1 MNMRILIGLSLLCV
15 SLLQVQASWAASY
28 SLPAASF
35 PPCTGSWSQANN
47 TCNNKIVLA
56 AGDTV
61 EASGSLT
68 IKADAGIELKGSNR
82 LGSNNANVSLASTYG
97 DLLIGTGSQIY
108 GSLSATSGDIVVSAG
123 GNVSGSVSADGALRL
138 TGAWVGGTVSGSGN
152 GTLADSEVV
161 GNVSISNSLTA
172 TNSRFGA
179 NVSST
184 GTVSLTLGQ
193 SVAGNIVGRNIVLSG
208 MTVGGTVTGNGSGSF
223 SDTTVVGN
231 VSLQNGLGANN
242 AVLHGTLTSSNGA
255 VTFNGGSIAGLMN
268 VGCCQVT
275 VSGGATISNGIRAG
289 NNGITISESTVTGDL
304 SAGSNP
310 IKLTNV
316 AMLSGNISAG
326 GNDVT
331 ITGGTLNA
339 NVTDA
344 NNVKL
349 YGDTNVTGNLQARYT
364 VAVTDSTL
372 TGNIFGSSGY
382 TLQHVYLYAA
392 SEVYGDVTV
401 GKTWQTIEGDDQ
413 SRIYGVCTYGKVNP
427 PSLCEGG
434 PPKVVHHYELSYAS
448 QALTCQPH
456 RVELKACVD
465 EACSGIYSAAQ
476 SSVTLSPAGWVG
488 GSTVSFIG
496 SKELFLTIRSPSSV
510 TLGIANP
517 SPVASGSPAL
527 RCRING
533 VLSNQCALT
542 FADSGLLVSVP
553 PLIAGKPDTLTISAV
568 RKSDNSP
575 ACIPAFA
582 NVTRPVQLWGRY
594 IDPGPTEQKGN
605 KLIQVGGQS
614 VDSTPVTRNLAFNAN
629 GQAQSSVR
637 YDDAGKMQLDARYQ
651 GDASRGDAG
660 LVMEGNTQ
668 FVSRPVG
675 LCVQPRRGACSDG
688 SACSRLVPVGTPLDF
703 DIRPV
708 AYEKDGG
715 SDLCQYNQ
723 TTRNYLQSNLKLTPR
738 LEAPVGGVDGELLLP
753 STSSYDHQPAEGS
766 GAGWSGT
773 VEQSVAFSE
782 VGVFR
787 LRVEPPPYL
796 DGVTVPASES
806 VPVGRIVP
814 AFLRVEGDIRVQP
827 SCRGGDGVLFS
838 YQDQPMVFESDGP
851 LLTFSAQGRKS
862 DGSVYTTRNY
872 DHEGF
877 WKLGIPAHSYTSV
890 APEGGGDNRMQVIGS
905 ADPLEWLEP
914 NTGDGLRRLR
924 IKGEMLAYRR
934 ATVPTDED
942 RPFRLNAWLLFETA
956 ALTDSDEVEVC
967 ASEEGSACDRVS
979 FSAGELRLGR
989 VLSENVSA
997 PDVPLAGASAPQ
1009 VLLPVRIE
1017 HWNGTTY
1024 GTASDECTVIEE
1036 QPDKRIFSGSLSG
1049 VKVDAHTPEGFPV
1062 TAIQGQGGRLDGSA
1076 ALRFALHSTVG
1087 GVEVPAKWLCVRLPE
1102 NAAVANGGVCGYSE
1116 SVADPTASVVESG
1129 ASATFGIYQGP
1140 QPLIFRGE
1148 LYR

>member
-1 MNMRILIGLSLLCV
+1 MRRLTLWVGLASLLC
-15 SLLQVQASWAASY
+15 APWIWAASY
-28 SLPAASF
+28 NLPAASF
-35 PPCTGSWSQANN
+35 PPCSGSWSQSNN
-47 TCNNKIVLA
+47 TCSSKIVLA

-61 EASGSLT
+61 VASGNLT
-68 IKADAGIELKGSNR
+68 IRADAGIELKGSNR
-82 LGSNNANVSLASTYG
+82 LGSNSANVSLASTYG

-108 GSLSATSGDIVVSAG
+108 GSLSATSGDIVVAAG

-242 AVLHGTLTSSNGA
+242 AVLHGMLTSTNGA

-289 NNGITISESTVTGDL
+289 NNGITISDSTVTGDL

-316 AMLSGNISAG
+316 TMLSGNISAG

-465 EACSGIYSAAQ
+465 EACSGTYSAGQ

-496 SKELFLTIRSPSSV
+496 NNELFLAIRSPGSV

-517 SPVASGSPAL
+517 SPAASGSPAL

-629 GQAQSSVR
+629 GQAQSGVR

-668 FVSRPVG
+668 FVSRPYG
-675 LCVQPRRGACSDG
+675 LHISHDASCNGATVADCAKLVAAGDPFPLRIRAVAWTRDNQPRTASELAGNPTTPSFRLAGITLGSSVVAPAGGAAGSFSPGSYSHALGEQTEVQAQQSEVGIFRLTATPPPYFAYDIGSSEALVGRFVPAYLEVSGLASMDSCDG
-688 SACSRLVPVGTPLDF
+688 ISYQR
-703 DIRPV
+703 
-708 AYEKDGG
+708 EKIK
-715 SDLCQYNQ
+715 
-723 TTRNYLQSNLKLTPR
+723 YLNAPR
-738 LEAPVGGVDGELLLP
+738 LTVTARNRSGAVTGNYDLGDFWRLSSRPQGEIWAVYAAAAQERLLLP
-753 STSSYDHQPAEGS
+753 ATLTLLNP
-766 GAGWSGT
+766 
-773 VEQSVAFSE
+773 SE
-782 VGVFR
+782 DV
-787 LRVEPPPYL
+787 
-796 DGVTVPASES
+796 
-806 VPVGRIVP
+806 
-814 AFLRVEGDIRVQP
+814 
-827 SCRGGDGVLFS
+827 
-838 YQDQPMVFESDGP
+838 
-851 LLTFSAQGRKS
+851 
-862 DGSVYTTRNY
+862 
-872 DHEGF
+872 
-877 WKLGIPAHSYTSV
+877 
-890 APEGGGDNRMQVIGS
+890 EGGGDGDGKRSFVWN
-905 ADPLEWLEP
+905 
-914 NTGDGLRRLR
+914 GDGLSYASGDPLPGGNDLPVSLERRFSAAELTDADDVCARRPGEMACLTSSGYVLKYDHSEIRLGRLR
-924 IKGEMLAYRR
+924 IDNASGSELADLALPWTLESWQAPGVFRASSGDTCSVPGTALDLTVLSGTLVKEDVQSELLGGGASGEVRLR
-934 ATVPTDED
+934 APGAGKTGS
-942 RPFRLNAWLLFETA
+942 L
-956 ALTDSDEVEVC
+956 EVEFQDLP
-967 ASEEGSACDRVS
+967 EWLKFDWNGD
-979 FSAGELRLGR
+979 GELEG
-989 VLSENVSA
+989 
-997 PDVPLAGASAPQ
+997 P
-1009 VLLPVRIE
+1009 
-1017 HWNGTTY
+1017 
-1024 GTASDECTVIEE
+1024 
-1036 QPDKRIFSGSLSG
+1036 SG
-1049 VKVDAHTPEGFPV
+1049 
-1062 TAIQGQGGRLDGSA
+1062 I
-1076 ALRFALHSTVG
+1076 
-1087 GVEVPAKWLCVRLPE
+1087 
-1102 NAAVANGGVCGYSE
+1102 
-1116 SVADPTASVVESG
+1116 
-1129 ASATFGIYQGP
+1129 ATFGIYQGP
-1140 QPLIFRGE
+1140 QPLIFRRE

>member
-15 SLLQVQASWAASY
+15 SLLQVQVSWAASY

-47 TCNNKIVLA
+47 TCNNKIILA

-61 EASGSLT
+61 EASGNLI

-82 LGSNNANVSLASTYG
+82 LGSNSANVSLASTYG

-242 AVLHGTLTSSNGA
+242 AVLHGTLTSTNGA

-289 NNGITISESTVTGDL
+289 NNGITISNSTVTGDL

-349 YGDTNVTGNLQARYT
+349 YGDTNFTGNLQARYT

-372 TGNIFGSSGY
+372 AGNIFGSSGY
-382 TLQHVYLYAA
+382 TLQRVYLYAA

-401 GKTWQTIEGDDQ
+401 GTTWQTIEGDDQ

-465 EACSGIYSAAQ
+465 EACSGTYSAGQ

-488 GSTVSFIG
+488 SSTVSFIG
-496 SKELFLTIRSPSSV
+496 SKELSLAIRSPGSV

-553 PLIAGKPDTLTISAV
+553 PLIAGKSDTLTISAV

-575 ACIPAFA
+575 ACIPVFA
-582 NVTRPVQLWGRY
+582 NVTRPVQLWGSY

-605 KLIQVGGQS
+605 KLIQVEEQPVG
-614 VDSTPVTRNLAFNAN
+614 STPVTRSLAFNAN

-668 FVSRPVG
+668 FISRPVG
-675 LCVQPRRGACSDG
+675 LCVRPLEGACEAGSD
-688 SACSRLVPVGTPLDF
+688 CPKLRTVGEPLDF
-703 DIRPV
+703 EIYPV
-708 AYEKDGG
+708 AYEQDND
-715 SDLCQYNQ
+715 SDFCAGNAV
-723 TTRNYLQSNLKLTPR
+723 TRNYRQSGLQLEPR
-738 LEAPVGGVDGELLLP
+738 VVAPAAGMNGRLLQPADGR
-753 STSSYDHQPAEGS
+753 YDHLPPAGGES
-766 GAGWSGT
+766 GWDA
-773 VEQSVAFSE
+773 VVRQSVAFSE
-782 VGVFR
+782 VGTFR
-787 LRVEPPPYL
+787 LRVEPPPSQYL
-796 DGVTVPASES
+796 GKVTVPAAES
-806 VPVGRIVP
+806 VAVGRIVP
-814 AFLRVEGDIRVQP
+814 AFLRVAGDIRVQP
-827 SCRGGDGVLFS
+827 SCGTFS
-838 YQDQPMVFESDGP
+838 YQDQPMTFEGDGP
-851 LLTFSAQGRKS
+851 LLTFSAWGRDS
-862 DGSVYTTRNY
+862 DGKEYLTLNY
-872 DHEGF
+872 DRDGF
-877 WKLGIPAHSYTSV
+877 WKLAAPAHSYSSV
-890 APEGGGDNRMQVIGS
+890 DPAGS
-905 ADPLEWLEP
+905 AVNRLESMGTPAPLWLNESGVDNP
-914 NTGDGLRRLR
+914 GDGLRRLR
-924 IKGEMLAYRR
+924 IGGEMLVYRR
-934 ATVPTDED
+934 AAMPSAED
-942 RPFRLNAWLLFETA
+942 QPFPLNAWLVLENT
-956 ALTDSDEVEVC
+956 ALTDSDGVC
-967 ASEEGSACDRVS
+967 ASEEGSGCMDRTLS

-989 VLSENVSA
+989 VFSENAIA
-997 PDVPLAGASAPQ
+997 PEIPLAGMDAPQ
-1009 VLLPVRIE
+1009 LLLPVRIE

-1024 GTASDECTVIEE
+1024 QAVSDTCTQIVEHERIISGNLSEIEVGE
-1036 QPDKRIFSGSLSG
+1036 RTSL
-1049 VKVDAHTPEGFPV
+1049 GFPV
-1062 TAIQGQGGRLDGSA
+1062 KALQGQDDRLDGSA
-1076 ALRFALHSTVG
+1076 ALRFALSSTVDG
-1087 GVEVPAKWLCVRLPE
+1087 AEIPAKWLCVKLPE
-1102 NAAVANGGVCGYSE
+1102 NAGVANGGVCGY
-1116 SVADPTASVVESG
+1116 AAPTVEKPVLTVESG

-1140 QPLIFRGE
+1140 QPLIFRRE

>member
-1 MNMRILIGLSLLCV
+1 MNMRILIGLSLLCM

-28 SLPAASF
+28 SLPSASF

-242 AVLHGTLTSSNGA
+242 AVLHGTLTSTNGA

-553 PLIAGKPDTLTISAV
+553 PLIAGKSDTLTISAV

-594 IDPGPTEQKGN
+594 IDPGPTEQRGN

-629 GQAQSSVR
+629 GQAQSGVR

-668 FVSRPVG
+668 FVSRPYG
-675 LCVQPRRGACSDG
+675 LHISHDASCNGATVADCAKLVAAGDPFPLRIRAVAWTRDNQPRTASELAGNPTTPSFRLAGITLGSSVVAPAGGAAGSFSPGSYSHALGEQTEVQAQQSEVGIFRLTATPPPYFAYDIGSSEALVGRFVPAYLEVSGLASMDSCDG
-688 SACSRLVPVGTPLDF
+688 ISYQR
-703 DIRPV
+703 
-708 AYEKDGG
+708 EKIK
-715 SDLCQYNQ
+715 
-723 TTRNYLQSNLKLTPR
+723 YLNAPR
-738 LEAPVGGVDGELLLP
+738 LTVTARNRSGAVTGNYDLGDFWRLSSRPQGEIWAVYAAAAQERLLLP
-753 STSSYDHQPAEGS
+753 ATLTLLNP
-766 GAGWSGT
+766 
-773 VEQSVAFSE
+773 SE
-782 VGVFR
+782 DV
-787 LRVEPPPYL
+787 
-796 DGVTVPASES
+796 
-806 VPVGRIVP
+806 
-814 AFLRVEGDIRVQP
+814 
-827 SCRGGDGVLFS
+827 
-838 YQDQPMVFESDGP
+838 
-851 LLTFSAQGRKS
+851 
-862 DGSVYTTRNY
+862 
-872 DHEGF
+872 
-877 WKLGIPAHSYTSV
+877 
-890 APEGGGDNRMQVIGS
+890 EGGGDGDGKRSFVWN
-905 ADPLEWLEP
+905 
-914 NTGDGLRRLR
+914 GDGLSYASGDPLPGGNDLPVSLERRFSAAELTDADDVCARRPGEMACLTSSGYVLKYDHSEIRLGRLR
-924 IKGEMLAYRR
+924 IDNASGSELADLALPWTLESWQAPGVFR
-934 ATVPTDED
+934 ASSGDSCS
-942 RPFRLNAWLLFETA
+942 A
-956 ALTDSDEVEVC
+956 A
-967 ASEEGSACDRVS
+967 
-979 FSAGELRLGR
+979 EL
-989 VLSENVSA
+989 
-997 PDVPLAGASAPQ
+997 GAAAK
-1009 VLLPVRIE
+1009 L
-1017 HWNGTTY
+1017 
-1024 GTASDECTVIEE
+1024 D
-1036 QPDKRIFSGSLSG
+1036 DFSGVLKAGDTTG
-1049 VKVDAHTPEGFPV
+1049 VVLGAGTGGEIKL
-1062 TAIQGQGGRLDGSA
+1062 TAPGAGKTGSVNVGIQD
-1076 ALRFALHSTVG
+1076 
-1087 GVEVPAKWLCVRLPE
+1087 LPE
-1102 NAAVANGGVCGYSE
+1102 WLHFDWKGAGREPAAGI
-1116 SVADPTASVVESG
+1116 
-1129 ASATFGIYQGP
+1129 ATFGIYQGP
-1140 QPLIFRGE
+1140 QPLIFRRE

>member
-1 MNMRILIGLSLLCV
+1 MRRLTLWVGLASLLC
-15 SLLQVQASWAASY
+15 APWIWAASY
-28 SLPAASF
+28 NLPAASF
-35 PPCTGSWSQANN
+35 PPCSGSWSQSNN
-47 TCNNKIVLA
+47 TCSSKIVLA

-61 EASGSLT
+61 VASGNLT
-68 IKADAGIELKGSNR
+68 IRADAGIELKGSNR
-82 LGSNNANVSLASTYG
+82 LGSNSANVSLASTYG

-108 GSLSATSGDIVVSAG
+108 GSLSATSGDIVVAAG

-242 AVLHGTLTSSNGA
+242 AVLHGMLTSTNGA

-289 NNGITISESTVTGDL
+289 NNGITISDSTVTGDL

-465 EACSGIYSAAQ
+465 EACSGTYSAGQ

-496 SKELFLTIRSPSSV
+496 NKELFLAIRSPGSV

-517 SPVASGSPAL
+517 SPAASGSPAL

-629 GQAQSSVR
+629 GQAQSGVR

-668 FVSRPVG
+668 FVSRPYG
-675 LCVQPRRGACSDG
+675 LHISHDASCNGATVADCAKLVAAGDPFPLRIRAVAWTRDNQPRTASELAGNPTTPSFRLAGITLGSSVVAPAGGAAG
-688 SACSRLVPVGTPLDF
+688 SFSP
-703 DIRPV
+703 
-708 AYEKDGG
+708 G
-715 SDLCQYNQ
+715 SYSHAL
-723 TTRNYLQSNLKLTPR
+723 
-738 LEAPVGGVDGELLLP
+738 GER
-753 STSSYDHQPAEGS
+753 TEVQA
-766 GAGWSGT
+766 
-773 VEQSVAFSE
+773 QQSE
-782 VGVFR
+782 VGIFR
-787 LRVEPPPYL
+787 LTATPPPYFAY
-796 DGVTVPASES
+796 DIGSSEAL
-806 VPVGRIVP
+806 VGRIVP
-814 AFLRVEGDIRVQP
+814 AYLEVSGLASMD
-827 SCRGGDGVLFS
+827 SCDGIS
-838 YQDQPMVFESDGP
+838 YQREKIKYLNAPR
-851 LLTFSAQGRKS
+851 LTVTARNRSGAVTG
-862 DGSVYTTRNY
+862 NY
-872 DHEGF
+872 DLGDF
-877 WKLGIPAHSYTSV
+877 WRLSSRPQGEIWAVDAAAAQERLLLPATLTLLNPSEDV
-890 APEGGGDNRMQVIGS
+890 EGGGDGDGKRSFVWN
-905 ADPLEWLEP
+905 
-914 NTGDGLRRLR
+914 GDGLSYASGDPLPGGNDLPVSLERRFSAAELTDADDVCARRPGEMACLTSSGYVLKYDHSEIRLGRLR
-924 IKGEMLAYRR
+924 IDNASGSELADLALPWTLESWQAPGVFRASSGDTCSVPGTALDLTVLSGTLVKEDVQSELLGGGASGEVRLR
-934 ATVPTDED
+934 APGAGKTGS
-942 RPFRLNAWLLFETA
+942 L
-956 ALTDSDEVEVC
+956 EVEFQDLP
-967 ASEEGSACDRVS
+967 EWLKFDWNGD
-979 FSAGELRLGR
+979 GELEG
-989 VLSENVSA
+989 
-997 PDVPLAGASAPQ
+997 P
-1009 VLLPVRIE
+1009 
-1017 HWNGTTY
+1017 
-1024 GTASDECTVIEE
+1024 
-1036 QPDKRIFSGSLSG
+1036 SG
-1049 VKVDAHTPEGFPV
+1049 
-1062 TAIQGQGGRLDGSA
+1062 I
-1076 ALRFALHSTVG
+1076 
-1087 GVEVPAKWLCVRLPE
+1087 
-1102 NAAVANGGVCGYSE
+1102 
-1116 SVADPTASVVESG
+1116 
-1129 ASATFGIYQGP
+1129 ATFGIYQGP
-1140 QPLIFRGE
+1140 QPLIFRRE

>member
-1 MNMRILIGLSLLCV
+1 MRRLTLWVGLASLLC
-15 SLLQVQASWAASY
+15 APWIWAASY
-28 SLPAASF
+28 NLPAASF
-35 PPCTGSWSQANN
+35 PPCSGSWSQSNN
-47 TCNNKIVLA
+47 TCSSKIVLA

-61 EASGSLT
+61 VASGNLT
-68 IKADAGIELKGSNR
+68 IRADAGIELKGSNR
-82 LGSNNANVSLASTYG
+82 LGSNSANVSLASTYG

-108 GSLSATSGDIVVSAG
+108 GSLSATSGDIVVAAG

-242 AVLHGTLTSSNGA
+242 AVLHGMLTSTNGA

-289 NNGITISESTVTGDL
+289 NNGITISDSTVTGDL

-465 EACSGIYSAAQ
+465 EACSGTYSAGQ

-496 SKELFLTIRSPSSV
+496 NKELFLAIRSPGSV

-517 SPVASGSPAL
+517 SPAASGSPAL

-594 IDPGPTEQKGN
+594 IDPGPTEQRGN

-629 GQAQSSVR
+629 GQAQSGVR
-637 YDDAGKMQLDARYQ
+637 YDDAGKMQIDARYQ

-660 LVMEGNTQ
+660 LVMEGDTQ
-668 FVSRPVG
+668 FVSRPYG
-675 LCVQPRRGACSDG
+675 LHISHGASCNGATVADCAKVAAAGDPFPLRIRAVAWARDNQPRTASELAGNPTTPSFRLAGITLG
-688 SACSRLVPVGTPLDF
+688 SSVVAPAGGTAGSFSPGSYSHALGEQTQVQAQQSEVGIF
-703 DIRPV
+703 
-708 AYEKDGG
+708 
-715 SDLCQYNQ
+715 
-723 TTRNYLQSNLKLTPR
+723 KLTATPPPYFAYDIGSSEALVGRFVPAYLEVSGLASMDSCDGISYQREKIKYLNAPR
-738 LEAPVGGVDGELLLP
+738 LTVTARNRSGAVTGNYDLGDFWRLSSRPQGEIWAVDAAAAQERLLLP
-753 STSSYDHQPAEGS
+753 ATLTLLNP
-766 GAGWSGT
+766 
-773 VEQSVAFSE
+773 SE
-782 VGVFR
+782 DV
-787 LRVEPPPYL
+787 
-796 DGVTVPASES
+796 
-806 VPVGRIVP
+806 
-814 AFLRVEGDIRVQP
+814 
-827 SCRGGDGVLFS
+827 
-838 YQDQPMVFESDGP
+838 
-851 LLTFSAQGRKS
+851 
-862 DGSVYTTRNY
+862 
-872 DHEGF
+872 
-877 WKLGIPAHSYTSV
+877 
-890 APEGGGDNRMQVIGS
+890 EGGGDGDGRRSFVWN
-905 ADPLEWLEP
+905 
-914 NTGDGLRRLR
+914 GDGLSYASGDPLPGGNDLPVSLERRFSAAELTDADDVCARRPGEMACLTSSGYVLKYDHSEIRLGRLR
-924 IKGEMLAYRR
+924 IDNASGSELADLALPWTLESWQAPGVFRASSGDTCSVPGTALDLTVLSGTLVKEDVQSELLGGGASGEVRLR
-934 ATVPTDED
+934 APGAGKTGS
-942 RPFRLNAWLLFETA
+942 L
-956 ALTDSDEVEVC
+956 EVEFQDLP
-967 ASEEGSACDRVS
+967 EWLKFDWNGD
-979 FSAGELRLGR
+979 GELEG
-989 VLSENVSA
+989 
-997 PDVPLAGASAPQ
+997 P
-1009 VLLPVRIE
+1009 
-1017 HWNGTTY
+1017 
-1024 GTASDECTVIEE
+1024 
-1036 QPDKRIFSGSLSG
+1036 SG
-1049 VKVDAHTPEGFPV
+1049 
-1062 TAIQGQGGRLDGSA
+1062 I
-1076 ALRFALHSTVG
+1076 
-1087 GVEVPAKWLCVRLPE
+1087 
-1102 NAAVANGGVCGYSE
+1102 
-1116 SVADPTASVVESG
+1116 
-1129 ASATFGIYQGP
+1129 ATFGIYQGP
-1140 QPLIFRGE
+1140 QPLIFRRE